1 MWQLVLLALFMYW
14 LVRMEWPRNWAAVRN
29 FDHPTLW
36 PIVGMF
42 PEMMNVTSIHGWKPF
57 ECLQSTTNR
66 SEVTMISRQW
76 QRTLKSPI
84 VLKGF
89 GRIGVLE
96 EDNALLLT
104 CG

>member
-1 MWQLVLLALFMYW
+1 
-14 LVRMEWPRNWAAVRN
+14 
-29 FDHPTLW
+29 
-36 PIVGMF
+36 
-42 PEMMNVTSIHGWKPF
+42 
-57 ECLQSTTNR
+57 
-66 SEVTMISRQW
+66 MISRQW

-96 EDNALLLT
+96 EGNALLLT